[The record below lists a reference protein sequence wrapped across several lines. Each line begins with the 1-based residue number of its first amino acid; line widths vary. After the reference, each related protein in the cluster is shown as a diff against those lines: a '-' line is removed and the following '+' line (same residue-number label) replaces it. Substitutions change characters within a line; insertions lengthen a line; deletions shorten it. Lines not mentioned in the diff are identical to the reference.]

1 MDAGFPSTLIDP
13 SLFKI
18 ALQYSPNAIALC
30 ETVYDGA
37 GTPVDFRYLLINKR
51 YEEFSN
57 QRKEALYGQLA
68 TDLLP
73 NALKTGIWQQALRV
87 VLTGQTYR
95 EELYYTTQA
104 GYSGWFDVS
113 ITSWDKRGIVISFME
128 VSEQKAR
135 LLAERQ
141 QSNFLHEV
149 VHNSLNGIWVVE
161 PIRNQQAAI
170 IDFRFVLVNQVGLI
184 TAGLSADQFSQTTL
198 LTLFPTIGT
207 LPFPGAD
214 PSRNQTIFERYVE
227 IVSTGIPTTFDV
239 DYQYDGLSGWFWVA
253 VNKLNDGLMLTF
265 RDIADLKQAQQ
276 QLERTNRELR
286 QTNQNL
292 EQFAYVSSHDLQE
305 PLRKI
310 QSFGDLLTT
319 RLGDSADKDISDIVR
334 RMTGSAK
341 RMQGLVKDL
350 LAYSRLTTRQEDFG
364 LVLLNRVLTE
374 SLDDL
379 QPLTDEKQAI
389 IEADALPTVPGNA
402 NQLRQLFFCLIHN
415 ALKFH
420 KPGMVP
426 KIDISAVLVEPTGLP
441 PILSETGRQYIA
453 VSIDDNGIGFD
464 EKYTDRIFTI
474 FQRLHGR
481 GRYEGTGIGL
491 ALARKITE
499 NHGGTLTARSR
510 LNQGSVFTAWLSV
523 D

>member
-13 SLFKI
+13 YLFKV

-30 ETVYDGA
+30 ETVYDDA
-37 GTPVDFRYLLINKR
+37 GTPIDFRYLLINER
-51 YEEFSN
+51 YEKFADQSTE
-57 QRKEALYGQLA
+57 LLCGQLA

-73 NALKTGIWQQALRV
+73 NALQADIRQHAIQV
-87 VLTGQTYR
+87 VLTGRPYR
-95 EELYYTTQA
+95 EELYHTTPA
-104 GYSGWFDVS
+104 GYSGWFDVT
-113 ITSWDKRGIVISFME
+113 ITPWDERGTVISFLD

-135 LLAERQ
+135 LLTEQQ

-161 PIRNQQAAI
+161 AIRDQNEAI
-170 IDFRFVLVNQVGLI
+170 IDFRFVLVNQVGMV
-184 TAGLSADQFSQTTL
+184 TPRLSAEQLSQTTL
-198 LTLFPTIGT
+198 LTLFPTLGT
-207 LPFPGAD
+207 MPFPGAD
-214 PSRNQTIFERYVE
+214 PSHNQTIFERYVE
-227 IVSTGIPTTFDV
+227 VATTGIPITFDI
-239 DYQYDGLSGWFWVA
+239 DYQYDGLAGWFWVA

-265 RDIADLKQAQQ
+265 LDIADLKRAQQ

-310 QSFGDLLTT
+310 QSFGDLLTS
-319 RLGDSADKDISDIVR
+319 RLGDNADQDVSDIVN
-334 RMTGSAK
+334 RMQGSAK

-379 QPLTDEKQAI
+379 HPLIAEKQAI
-389 IEADALPTVPGNA
+389 IEADALPTIPGNA

-420 KPGMVP
+420 KPGTVP
-426 KIDISAVLVEPTGLP
+426 RIDISAVLVEPTGLP
-441 PILSETGRQYIA
+441 SALIETGCQYLA

-499 NHGGTLTARSR
+499 NHGGTLTARS
-510 LNQGSVFTAWLSV
+510 QVGKGSVFTAWLSV